1 MEPNCNSV
9 FLLGWKTP
17 CPLWR
22 KMLAGLWLV
31 SHPLSSL
38 SGDGSL
44 TDFTPKSALPVQGC
58 DYTLNSQNGPASLS
72 PAGLAFGCIPAVG
85 VGEVACSAASPLE
98 LLPRPRPSGWASCL
112 LLAWPALGCL
122 SRVLFDGYWRAPA
135 PWPWGSWD
143 RKSPTPWVPQEGTE
157 RFPRRGG
164 VGWVLRGRCSCLAG
178 EPGAFP
184 STGLFSCPHGSRRF
198 IACRLPLSSTSP
210 QRRVPCPN
218 TSGPRSILGP
228 GALGGRLILV

>member
-72 PAGLAFGCIPAVG
+72 PRLGWLLAASLQWELVRLPALLLLPWSFSPDLAHQGGLA
-85 VGEVACSAASPLE
+85 ACSWPGRRWAVSHGCCSTATGRLQLRDREAPGIESPLRRGSLGKGQSASP
-98 LLPRPRPSGWASCL
+98 
-112 LLAWPALGCL
+112 
-122 SRVLFDGYWRAPA
+122 
-135 PWPWGSWD
+135 
-143 RKSPTPWVPQEGTE
+143 
-157 RFPRRGG
+157 GG
-164 VGWVLRGRCSCLAG
+164 VGWGGCS
-178 EPGAFP
+178 GA
-184 STGLFSCPHGSRRF
+184 
-198 IACRLPLSSTSP
+198 A
-210 QRRVPCPN
+210 
-218 TSGPRSILGP
+218 
-228 GALGGRLILV
+228 AAA